1 MRTGKEK
8 CEILKAL
15 RKDIAAKNNIP
26 FEPNVCTH
34 QGECRGTCPACESEV
49 NYLERMLSRIESTG
63 KKPQLVGIS
72 ACLAAMVPVALSCTG
87 NTQKAPGLAASPVS
101 VSQEVQ
107 SADSIALSPYDPEQE
122 NDILVG
128 RSVPVDTLEAEH
140 AAALAQLTGIIDEDE
155 EVTDTPVE
163 VVVIEEVGMAFPD
176 DYPGEVVEVGRE
188 MGDHLPEVEEERVD
202 EADDYVIREDPAPY
216 LLVEKRPDFNGGG
229 LPEFAKWV
237 KDNLDKDKYNDCC
250 SGCTGKIVVECMIEK
265 DGTLTNARILRGI
278 DPTLDRM
285 VIDVVASSPRWTPGT
300 QNGKPVRVLIP
311 FPIQFP

>member
-1 MRTGKEK
+1 MRNGKEK

-49 NYLERMLSRIESTG
+49 KYLERMLSRIESTG

-72 ACLAAMVPVALSCTG
+72 ACLAAMVPVALGCTG
-87 NTQKAPGLAASPVS
+87 NTQKAPGVAASPIS

-107 SADSIALSPYDPEQE
+107 PADSIAMSPYDSEQE

-128 RSVPVDTLEAEH
+128 RSVPVDTLDKPQKKDAE
-140 AAALAQLTGIIDEDE
+140 IKDEGD
-155 EVTDTPVE
+155 DTPVE
-163 VVVIEEVGMAFPD
+163 IEVIDVGFVLPD
-176 DYPGEVVEVGRE
+176 DYPGEVVEEEPEWDVY
-188 MGDHLPEVEEERVD
+188 LAEVEEELVD
-202 EADDYVIREDPAPY
+202 EEDDYVIEEDPAPY

-237 KDNLDKDKYNDCC
+237 KDNLDKDKYNDYC
-250 SGCTGKIVVECMIEK
+250 SGCTGKMIIECMIEE
-265 DGTLTNARILRGI
+265 DGTLTNAKILRGI
-278 DPTLDRM
+278 DPTLDQM
-285 VIDVVASSPRWTPGT
+285 VIDIVASSPRWTPGT
-300 QNGKPVRVLIP
+300 HKGNPVRVIVP